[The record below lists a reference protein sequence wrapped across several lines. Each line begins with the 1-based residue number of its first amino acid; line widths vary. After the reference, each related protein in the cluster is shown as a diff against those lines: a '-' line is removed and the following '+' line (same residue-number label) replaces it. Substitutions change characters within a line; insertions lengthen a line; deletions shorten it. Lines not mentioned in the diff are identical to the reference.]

1 MIGAALAGILLHLRD
16 AAQRKYSRQAERR
29 ALVIEKYEQLH
40 QELTNIDSSIGNLG
54 VDLIGVAGLGD
65 KVDLGKYSDK
75 IPVSSALMH
84 AEFYAPEI
92 LPHLEPLQPKLAE
105 FYQLVFQLGSSRDD
119 KEPER
124 LALAESGIEISN
136 QVKEIIKSANK
147 ELAKLARETIH
158 GA

>member
-16 AAQRKYSRQAERR
+16 AAQRKYSRLAEHR

-54 VDLIGVAGLGD
+54 IELIGVAGLGH
-65 KVDLGKYSDK
+65 KVDLQQYSDK

-92 LPHLEPLQPKLAE
+92 LPHLESLKPKLAE
-105 FYQLVFQLGSSRDD
+105 FYRIIFKLESDRND
-119 KEPER
+119 KELER

-136 QVKEIIKSANK
+136 KITEIIKSANK
-147 ELAKLARETIH
+147 ELAKLAREAIH